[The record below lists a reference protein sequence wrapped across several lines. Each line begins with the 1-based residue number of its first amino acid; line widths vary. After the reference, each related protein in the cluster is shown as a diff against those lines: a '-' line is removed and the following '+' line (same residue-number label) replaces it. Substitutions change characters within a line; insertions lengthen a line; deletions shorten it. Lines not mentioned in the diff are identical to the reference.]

1 MVNKKNM
8 TTTSVLSCA
17 SCSFGGVCCFSLLR
31 FSRQDNGDLEDLWD
45 FGTVRHGGRPN
56 TIGRNQNSVRVSGPP
71 LTWENGDN
79 TNYGREHSQSP
90 TRVNSSTY
98 SASVTAKGE
107 LPPLPSPGASRFE
120 QSTVRHAPLPAEKS
134 PVTEQHG
141 DAYED
146 YDDQFVDTY
155 SSAKGGMIQ
164 QKMQDMHLDD
174 DLPDTTMLDSVVL
187 PAIASVSGPQRMNM
201 TY

>member
-1 MVNKKNM
+1 MGLWYSPPRR
-8 TTTSVLSCA
+8 TTKYNWPKPELSPCIRA
-17 SCSFGGVCCFSLLR
+17 
-31 FSRQDNGDLEDLWD
+31 
-45 FGTVRHGGRPN
+45 
-56 TIGRNQNSVRVSGPP
+56 P

-79 TNYGREHSQSP
+79 TSYGREHSHSP
-90 TRVNSSTY
+90 TKANSSTY
-98 SASVTAKGE
+98 SASVTAKGD

-134 PVTEQHG
+134 PVTEQHA

-155 SSAKGGMIQ
+155 SSVKGGIIQ

-187 PAIASVSGPQRMNM
+187 PAIASVSGSAVDEYGVLIFLLSSCSRGCRRKRLGWPSAPCNEHLQKPKESSQE
-201 TY
+201 

>member
-1 MVNKKNM
+1 MGNKRN
-8 TTTSVLSCA
+8 TITTSVLRCG
-17 SCSFGGVCCFSLLR
+17 SFSFSGVCPFTPLR
-31 FSRQDNGDLEDLWD
+31 STRQDNGDLEDLWD
-45 FGTVRHGGRPN
+45 FGTVRHGGRPG

-71 LTWENGDN
+71 LTWENNDSPS
-79 TNYGREHSQSP
+79 YGREHSQSP

-98 SASVTAKGE
+98 SASVTVKGE

-134 PVTEQHG
+134 PVIEQHAE
-141 DAYED
+141 AYED

-155 SSAKGGMIQ
+155 SSAKGSVIQ
-164 QKMQDMHLDD
+164 QKMQDMHLED

-187 PAIASVSGPQRMNM
+187 PAIASVSDRVVDIH
-201 TY
+201 